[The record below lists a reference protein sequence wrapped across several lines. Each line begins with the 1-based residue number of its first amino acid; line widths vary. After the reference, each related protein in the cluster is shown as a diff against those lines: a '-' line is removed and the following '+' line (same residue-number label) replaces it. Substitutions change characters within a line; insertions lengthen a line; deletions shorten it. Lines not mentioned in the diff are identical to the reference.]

1 MHKLK
6 LVAIFEAVIIVTL
19 LIFLINS
26 YKNKTDTNPT
36 INKNGL
42 LSTRIY
48 SGLLPPKS
56 LLIENFNPLKEVIEA
71 KITKSNPNISVYIV
85 NLRDGASIG
94 INERSGFPPASLN
107 KIPIAILIL
116 KRVERGELSLDTMIE
131 INDSDRTS
139 PPGDLYKTKE
149 KSLPLK
155 VLLEKMIR
163 DSDSTAFKVLRRNL
177 DLKDINF
184 FENYIDYYSND
195 IVSTGHVNLGTEG
208 EDLTNTKAIYNVFS
222 SLYLST
228 LLKPENSEYILSLM
242 TDTVFDIK
250 KLANLPEDVTVAQK
264 FGTGEFNGERYF
276 HSCGIIYINQSR
288 IFYCIMTKDL
298 DEDQTANTIGSIVYL
313 TYEYVIKTRQNLVLV
328 GNQTP

>member
-1 MHKLK
+1 VHKLK